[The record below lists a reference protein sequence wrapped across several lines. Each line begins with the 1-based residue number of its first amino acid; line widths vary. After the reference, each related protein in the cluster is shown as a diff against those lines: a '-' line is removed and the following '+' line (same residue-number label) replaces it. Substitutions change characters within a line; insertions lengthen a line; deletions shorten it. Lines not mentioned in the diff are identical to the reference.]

1 MFNCCSFKT
10 KIQPQSSL
18 LKVSLSPGSSVVLHC
33 GARGNPQPSI
43 IWTKKNRDLAG
54 LDHSIRNKT
63 LVWNANLWKETN
75 IGFMLKVFFYNS
87 HIHAAFALKNCDF
100 PKQTKHLFTIYQGSA
115 THLKCYTVI
124 KEDGGSLSYVFP

>member
-1 MFNCCSFKT
+1 MK
-10 KIQPQSSL
+10 
-18 LKVSLSPGSSVVLHC
+18 
-33 GARGNPQPSI
+33 
-43 IWTKKNRDLAG
+43 
-54 LDHSIRNKT
+54 RNKYWFY
-63 LVWNANLWKETN
+63 VK
-75 IGFMLKVFFYNS
+75 GFFYNS